1 MSNGPSLPDHPLL
14 RRVAELLESH
24 GYAGEVYDAEWRIV
38 FMSSNVVAT
47 VDPEGGAPERFYGQS
62 TITRSVDEG
71 GAAWVPDRPSQQAWA
86 EVILPAMLHDVPPG
100 HPAFDDVFGAI
111 RDRVLGRI
119 PPEPP
124 EPPSVAHTSFT
135 YEGSARPLNWS
146 GAIRA
151 LYIRLRDER
160 GTFVGTLTIYTPD
173 TPQALANVLTRGD
186 RAMFDRMEQVR
197 EPERRPAAILF
208 ADLSASG
215 ELSRR
220 LPSRSYFRLIRSLT
234 DLIDAEVAE
243 HGGIIGKH
251 AGDGASALFLA
262 AAGESAAA
270 RHAIEAGRAIRDQA
284 GSLLEDG
291 PEVRVKIGLHWGATL
306 TVGQVSTGGRL
317 EVTALGDEMN
327 EAARIESVAPAGVV
341 LSSKPLIER
350 LSTEDAA
357 ALGVEPDALAYRTV
371 AELAEGG
378 KAARDA
384 GSIAVAEL

>member
-1 MSNGPSLPDHPLL
+1 MANGPSLPDHPLL

-38 FMSSNVVAT
+38 FMSSNYVAT
-47 VDPEGGAPERFYGQS
+47 VDSEGGAPERFYGQS
-62 TITRSVDEG
+62 VIARTLGEERAVWG
-71 GAAWVPDRPSQQAWA
+71 PDGPSQQAWA
-86 EVILPAMLHDVPPG
+86 EVIFPAMLHDVPPG
-100 HPAFDDVFGAI
+100 HPAFDDVFGLVADMA
-111 RDRVLGRI
+111 RGR
-119 PPEPP
+119 EPA
-124 EPPSVAHTSFT
+124 EPLSVAHATFT
-135 YEGSARPLNWS
+135 FERGARPLNWS

-160 GTFVGTLTIYTPD
+160 GTFVGTLAVYSPD

-197 EPERRPAAILF
+197 EPERRPAAVLF

-262 AAGESAAA
+262 GAGESAAA
-270 RHAIEAGRAIRDQA
+270 RHAIEAGRAIRDRA
-284 GSLLEDG
+284 GSLLEGG
-291 PEVRVKIGLHWGATL
+291 PEVRVKVGVHWGATL

-341 LSSKPLIER
+341 LSSKPLVER

-371 AELAEGG
+371 AELVEGG